1 MSTSLQGEFILKLND
16 RKQVTAKE
24 YKGFVYF
31 HVYDALKH
39 KSVSLTS
46 DEVKRLYKK
55 MPKLLKVAKEILKAN
70 KDSKKRK
77 GEGKSQKKDEKDKES
92 IETSTSSSD
101 TDEDGGQMEE
111 SE

>member
-1 MSTSLQGEFILKLND
+1 MSTSSQWEFILKLND

-55 MPKLLKVAKEILKAN
+55 TLKVAKEILKAN
-70 KDSKKRK
+70 KDSKKMK
-77 GEGKSQKKDEKDKES
+77 GEGKSEKKDEKDKES
-92 IETSTSSSD
+92 IEMSTSSSD